1 MSIKCLCR
9 LLGGW
14 LGTARGAVLA
24 ALLTAALFVGMHV
37 LGQGD
42 LQELDYTLLLLA
54 AGLLAAGYMS
64 FRRYARR
71 QLRLW
76 DALASLP
83 PEANALPEAANEAER
98 CYRAL
103 AVQYQ
108 AAQRVALT
116 AAAEAVRE
124 RLDYFTLWVHQIK
137 TPISAL
143 DLMAQSEE
151 PISRELLRQEAF
163 KIGQYADAALSYL
176 RLQSLPNDLAL
187 APVPLYPLCCALV
200 KRLRPL
206 FLYRRIGLVMEPFP
220 GEALSDAK
228 WLGMALLQTLT
239 NALKYT
245 PEGGTV
251 EIALAEPLV
260 LTVRDS
266 GPGIPAE
273 DLPRVFELG
282 FTGAAGRGTG
292 GEKSSG
298 LGLYLCK
305 RACDRLGHGVS
316 LASPPGGGVCVTFD
330 LRRQRFDPFA

>member
-1 MSIKCLCR
+1 MNIKRFCR
-9 LLGGW
+9 LVCGW
-14 LGTARGAVLA
+14 LGTVRGAALA
-24 ALLTAALFVGMHV
+24 TALVTALFVGMHL
-37 LGQGD
+37 LGLSD
-42 LQELDYTLLLLA
+42 VRELSYTLLLLC
-54 AGLLAAGYMS
+54 AGMLCAGIVS
-64 FRRYARR
+64 FRRYAQR

-76 DALASLP
+76 GALASP
-83 PEANALPEAANEAER
+83 PPDMDALPEGNNEIER

-103 AVQYQ
+103 AVRCQ
-108 AAQRVALT
+108 AAQREALGRA
-116 AAAEAVRE
+116 AAAERE

-151 PISRELLRQEAF
+151 AVSRELLRQEAF

-187 APVPLYPLCCALV
+187 APVPLYPLCCTLV

-206 FLYRRIGLVMEPFP
+206 FLYRRIGLVMQPFA

-228 WLGMALLQTLT
+228 WLGMAILQTLT
-239 NALKYT
+239 NALKFT

-251 EIALAEPLV
+251 EIALCEPLV

-282 FTGAAGRGTG
+282 FTGAAGRGPS

-305 RACDRLGHGVS
+305 RACDRLGHG
-316 LASPPGGGVCVTFD
+316 LTITSPPGGGVCVTFD